1 MTKFW
6 SMIAGTLLLLSIVA
20 LMSRCTVG
28 PKFVRPEVPINQT
41 WCIPDTTSLLVTR
54 SKPDSAWWTIFG
66 DSVLDSL
73 VGLAFHQNLT
83 LQIAGLR
90 IMESRAQLAIA
101 VGRQYPQMQ
110 TIMGSVTAVGVSNNI
125 SDALGINRIF
135 LDYQVGFDAA
145 WEADFWGK
153 FRSNVRAQTA
163 GLLATMAD
171 YDNALV
177 SLTAEIARTYAT
189 IRTFEMLIDQA
200 FRNAKIQEEG
210 LRIAE
215 ARYHNGATSELDV
228 TQATTLLESTK
239 GSIPQLEISFR
250 QAQNALSTLLG
261 QPTGTVQTLLKR
273 TEGKGIPVP
282 LNMVS
287 IVLPAELLR
296 RRSDIRSSEFA
307 AAAQCAR
314 IGISKSD
321 LYPRFVLSGFIG
333 TQSSSF
339 AGVPSANLF
348 FPGSY
353 LYVVGPR
360 IVWPIFNYGRI
371 TNDVRVQDARFQQML
386 AGYKN
391 TVLKAIQE
399 VEDGLIGYIKSKEA
413 ASSAQNAAKSA
424 QRSVDIAFAQYRE
437 GAVAF
442 QPVLEAERALLQQ
455 ENTLIQTQSSI
466 MTSLISL
473 YKALGGGWE
482 LGRGQPIVPD
492 STRIEMQHR
501 TNWGKL
507 FSTST
512 DSKYSDSLH
521 KER

>member
-1 MTKFW
+1 
-6 SMIAGTLLLLSIVA
+6 
-20 LMSRCTVG
+20 
-28 PKFVRPEVPINQT
+28 
-41 WCIPDTTSLLVTR
+41 
-54 SKPDSAWWTIFG
+54 
-66 DSVLDSL
+66 
-73 VGLAFHQNLT
+73 
-83 LQIAGLR
+83 
-90 IMESRAQLAIA
+90 
-101 VGRQYPQMQ
+101 
-110 TIMGSVTAVGVSNNI
+110 
-125 SDALGINRIF
+125 
-135 LDYQVGFDAA
+135 
-145 WEADFWGK
+145 
-153 FRSNVRAQTA
+153 
-163 GLLATMAD
+163 
-171 YDNALV
+171 
-177 SLTAEIARTYAT
+177 
-189 IRTFEMLIDQA
+189 
-200 FRNAKIQEEG
+200 
-210 LRIAE
+210 
-215 ARYHNGATSELDV
+215 
-228 TQATTLLESTK
+228 
-239 GSIPQLEISFR
+239 
-250 QAQNALSTLLG
+250 
-261 QPTGTVQTLLKR
+261 
-273 TEGKGIPVP
+273 
-282 LNMVS
+282 MVS

-321 LYPRFVLSGFIG
+321 LYPRFVLGGFIG

-360 IVWPIFNYGRI
+360 IVWPILNYGRI

-386 AGYKN
+386 TGYKN

-399 VEDGLIGYIKSKEA
+399 VEDGLIGYTKSREA
-413 ASSAQNAAKSA
+413 ATFAQNAAKSA

-455 ENTLIQTQSSI
+455 ENALIQTQSSI

-482 LGRGQPIVPD
+482 LGRGQPIVPN